1 MNGLAG
7 VNALVW
13 VAKTNSHSRQAVPSS
28 DSSFSDHWQV
38 GLSRRLRPEL
48 PIATTLPA
56 TVTASDATVSTVT
69 MDTDASAQAAALK
82 APGKRLP
89 SQTAMD
95 LHSEHDSV
103 PNAKRACT
111 TPSLRSEKQTPTPYK
126 AVIKARA
133 CVDSTIE
140 QLKQIAP
147 SVGQPVP
154 VQAYLASGVDLRR
167 YVVAGVDPREDQDT
181 LRRELFCPQHTIVAA
196 RHMGKSDDVHYGC
209 VLRPRPFK
217 PAVIFCYGCYR
228 KGHMKASC
236 PNTQSD
242 ADMDAT
248 AGSNFRCGLCKCDDH
263 DITSPQCPTKRNAT
277 RELRHKRQQS
287 SHLGGASVL
296 HLNNS
301 FEILADLEPDD
312 SHITEATSFAEKKSY
327 SAAVKEPR
335 KKLSPTNSALPASQM
350 ETPDDLVSLD
360 TRLARLQ
367 QEIDNL
373 RRRRELLAKR
383 AASSST
389 PQHDT
394 NVQPIQQP
402 RSSSADLTPM
412 ELLQFVA
419 KQLMSLTQ
427 VLASNLLQ

>member
-1 MNGLAG
+1 MVPL
-7 VNALVW
+7 
-13 VAKTNSHSRQAVPSS
+13 RQ
-28 DSSFSDHWQV
+28 
-38 GLSRRLRPEL
+38 LNTR
-48 PIATTLPA
+48 I
-56 TVTASDATVSTVT
+56 
-69 MDTDASAQAAALK
+69 
-82 APGKRLP
+82 
-89 SQTAMD
+89 
-95 LHSEHDSV
+95 
-103 PNAKRACT
+103 
-111 TPSLRSEKQTPTPYK
+111 
-126 AVIKARA
+126 
-133 CVDSTIE
+133 
-140 QLKQIAP
+140 
-147 SVGQPVP
+147 
-154 VQAYLASGVDLRR
+154 R

-196 RHMGKSDDVHYGC
+196 RHMGKSGTCLVTVQGPLAAPEKMYYYGC

-427 VLASNLLQ
+427 VLASNLPQ

>member
-1 MNGLAG
+1 MVHRSAPITAAVRITPAKLAASSSALLGLRTMTVYGTAHRYH
-7 VNALVW
+7 A
-13 VAKTNSHSRQAVPSS
+13 
-28 DSSFSDHWQV
+28 
-38 GLSRRLRPEL
+38 
-48 PIATTLPA
+48 IPA
-56 TVTASDATVSTVT
+56 TVTASDATLSTVT
-69 MDTDASAQAAALK
+69 MDTDASAQAAAALK

-95 LHSEHDSV
+95 LYSEHDSV

-126 AVIKARA
+126 AVIKVRA
-133 CVDSTIE
+133 CVDLSTLPSKIQHPSTNTVSVWLPSLDAVRRLQ
-140 QLKQIAP
+140 QLKQIVP
-147 SVGQPVP
+147 PVGQHVL

-167 YVVAGVDPREDQDT
+167 YVVAGVDPWHGP
-181 LRRELFCPQHTIVAA
+181 LAA
-196 RHMGKSDDVHYGC
+196 PEMYYYGC
-209 VLRPRPFK
+209 VLRPRPLK
-217 PAVIFCYGCYR
+217 PAVIFCCGCYR

-277 RELRHKRQQS
+277 REFRHKRQQS

-301 FEILADLEPDD
+301 FEILADLEPND
-312 SHITEATSFAEKKSY
+312 SHVTEATSSTEKKSF

-360 TRLARLQ
+360 TRLALLQ
-367 QEIDNL
+367 QEIDYL
-373 RRRRELLAKR
+373 RCRRELLAKR
-383 AASSST
+383 TASSST

-419 KQLMSLTQ
+419 KQLMSLSQ
-427 VLASNLLQ
+427 VLASNLPQ

>member
-1 MNGLAG
+1 
-7 VNALVW
+7 
-13 VAKTNSHSRQAVPSS
+13 
-28 DSSFSDHWQV
+28 
-38 GLSRRLRPEL
+38 
-48 PIATTLPA
+48 
-56 TVTASDATVSTVT
+56 

-133 CVDSTIE
+133 CVDLSTLPSKCVQAALDACLQTTGFRGFSIHRQTNTVSVWLPSLDAVRRLQ
-140 QLKQIAP
+140 QLKQIVP

-196 RHMGKSDDVHYGC
+196 RHMGKSGTCLVTVQGPLAAPEKMYYYGC

-427 VLASNLLQ
+427 VLASNLPQ